1 MLLKLVL
8 LNPSNA
14 MENISTFKALLSSPK
29 NIVITV
35 HQRPDGDALGTGLGL
50 AALLKKLGHHAQVIA
65 PTAYPAFLNWMPGAS
80 AVIISAKGQQEK
92 ATELLNKADV
102 IFCVDF
108 PTLNRLNEMEP
119 VVRSATAT
127 KVVIDHHPTP
137 EVFGDLV
144 FRDTKAA
151 STTELLYEMI
161 EALGYQDLVNQDIA
175 ECLYTGLMT
184 DTGSFKHTNTT
195 AKTHLVA
202 ASLIRH
208 GADVTKVSRLIYD
221 NNPLN
226 KLEFLGFALNQRFVV
241 LKEYKTAYFVIHAE
255 DYEKYQLETG
265 DTEGLVDY
273 ALSVQG
279 IVFAAA
285 IKEKKGAVRLSLRS
299 SGPIPV
305 NLWAQEYFDGGGH
318 TNAAGGTSYLSLE
331 ETVAKFESLVKTKQN
346 ILNPTHE

>member
-1 MLLKLVL
+1 
-8 LNPSNA
+8 
-14 MENISTFKALLSSPK
+14 MENIPAFKKLLSTPQ

-50 AALLKKLGHHAQVIA
+50 AALLKKLGHQTQVIA
-65 PTAYPAFLNWMPGAS
+65 PTAYPAFLSWMPGES
-80 AVIISAKGQQEK
+80 EVIVCAEGQQERSF
-92 ATELLNKADV
+92 ELLNKADI

-137 EVFGDLV
+137 EPFGDLI

-151 STTELLYEMI
+151 STTELLYEII
-161 EALGYQDLVNQDIA
+161 EALGYQDLIDQDIA

-184 DTGSFKHTNTT
+184 DTGSFKHASTT
-195 AKTHLVA
+195 AKSHLTA
-202 ASLIRH
+202 AGLIRH
-208 GADVTKVSRLIYD
+208 GADIPKVSRLIYD

-226 KLEFLGFALNQRFVV
+226 KLEFLGFALNQRLVV
-241 LKEYKTAYFVIHAE
+241 LKEHNTAYFVIHRE
-255 DYEKYQLETG
+255 DYKKFQLQTG
-265 DTEGLVDY
+265 DTEGLVNY
-273 ALSVQG
+273 ALSVKG
-279 IVFAAA
+279 IVFAAV
-285 IKEKKGAVRLSLRS
+285 IKEKKDAVRLSLRS
-299 SGPIPV
+299 SGNIPV

-331 ETVAKFESLVKTKQN
+331 ETVAKFEDLVKAKQN
-346 ILNPTHE
+346 ILKLPQ

>member
-1 MLLKLVL
+1 
-8 LNPSNA
+8 
-14 MENISTFKALLSSPK
+14 MENISAFKKLLSTPQ

-50 AALLKKLGHHAQVIA
+50 SALLKKLGHQVHVIA
-65 PTAYPAFLNWMPGAS
+65 PTAYPAFLNWMPGEPE
-80 AVIISAKGQQEK
+80 VIVCAEGQQERSF
-92 ATELLNKADV
+92 ELLNKADI

-137 EVFGDLV
+137 EPFGDLI

-151 STTELLYEMI
+151 STTELLYEII
-161 EALGYQDLVNQDIA
+161 EALGYQDLVDQDIA

-184 DTGSFKHTNTT
+184 DTGSFKHASTT
-195 AKTHLVA
+195 AKSHLVA
-202 ASLIRH
+202 ANLIRH
-208 GADVTKVSRLIYD
+208 GADVPKVSRLIYD

-226 KLEFLGFALNQRFVV
+226 KLEFLGFALNRRLVV
-241 LKEYKTAYFVIHAE
+241 LKEHNTAYFVIHRE
-255 DYEKYQLETG
+255 DYKKFQLQTG
-265 DTEGLVDY
+265 DTEGLVNY
-273 ALSVQG
+273 ALSVKG
-279 IVFAAA
+279 IVFAAV
-285 IKEKKGAVRLSLRS
+285 IKEKKDAVRLSLRS
-299 SGPIPV
+299 SGNIPV

-331 ETVAKFESLVKTKQN
+331 ETVAKFEDLVKAKEN
-346 ILNPTHE
+346 ILKLPQ